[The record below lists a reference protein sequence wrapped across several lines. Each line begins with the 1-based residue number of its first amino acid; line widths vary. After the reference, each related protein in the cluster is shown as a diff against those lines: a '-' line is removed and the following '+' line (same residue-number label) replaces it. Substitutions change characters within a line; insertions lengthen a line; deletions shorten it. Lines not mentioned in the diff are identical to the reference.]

1 MPRKLPQNV
10 IEMRGKSHQTKVEKE
25 ERRNSEPKMSDD
37 KRIRAPDYL
46 PEMLRAEFNE
56 LGQQLIKA
64 KLACKLDRDVMARYL
79 MSKQNWILAHEK
91 AKDSLLFDD
100 DPKTV
105 GGWTKIANLYFN
117 QCQSCAN
124 AMGLTITSRC
134 KLVVPQDKNEEEND
148 PMAKMLAER
157 MAKRASG

>member
-1 MPRKLPQNV
+1 MPRKLPQKV
-10 IEMRGKSHQTKVEKE
+10 IEMRGKSHQTKAEKE
-25 ERRNSEPKMSDD
+25 ERRNSEPQVDEI
-37 KRIRAPDYL
+37 KRLRAPDYL
-46 PEMLRAEFNE
+46 PELLREEFNE
-56 LGQQLIKA
+56 LSQQLIKA
-64 KLACKLDRDVMARYL
+64 KLICKLDRDVLARYL

-91 AKDSLLFDD
+91 AKDSLMFDD

-105 GGWTKIANLYFN
+105 VGWTKIANQYFN
-117 QCQSCAN
+117 QCQACAN

-134 KLVVPQDKNEEEND
+134 KLVVPQTKDEEDND

>member
-1 MPRKLPQNV
+1 MPRKLPQKV
-10 IEMRGKSHQTKVEKE
+10 IEMRGKSHQTKAEKE
-25 ERRNSEPKMSDD
+25 ERRNSEPKMNDD

>member
-1 MPRKLPQNV
+1 MPRKLPQKV
-10 IEMRGKSHQTKVEKE
+10 IEMRGKSHQTKAEKE

-91 AKDSLLFDD
+91 ARDSLMFDD

>member
-1 MPRKLPQNV
+1 MPSKLPQNV
-10 IEMRGKSHQTKVEKE
+10 IEMRGKSHQTKAEKE

-46 PEMLRAEFNE
+46 PEMLREEFNK

-64 KLACKLDRDVMARYL
+64 KLACKLDRDVIARYL

-91 AKDSLLFDD
+91 AKDSLMFDD
-100 DPKTV
+100 DLKTV
-105 GGWTKIANLYFN
+105 GGWTKIANQYFN
-117 QCQSCAN
+117 QCQACAN

-134 KLVVPQDKNEEEND
+134 KLVVPQTKDEEDND

>member
-10 IEMRGKSHQTKVEKE
+10 IEMRGKSHQTKAEKE

-79 MSKQNWILAHEK
+79 MSKQSWILAHEK
-91 AKDSLLFDD
+91 AKDSLMFDD

-105 GGWTKIANLYFN
+105 GGWTKIANQYFN
-117 QCQSCAN
+117 QCQACAN

-134 KLVVPQDKNEEEND
+134 KLVVPQTKDEEDND

-157 MAKRASG
+157 MSRRASG

>member
-1 MPRKLPQNV
+1 MPRKIPQKV
-10 IEMRGKSHQTKVEKE
+10 IEMRGKSHQTKAEKE

-91 AKDSLLFDD
+91 AKDSLMFDD

-105 GGWTKIANLYFN
+105 GGWTKIANQYFN

-124 AMGLTITSRC
+124 AMGLTISSRC
-134 KLVVPQDKNEEEND
+134 KLVVPQVKDEEDD

-157 MAKRASG
+157 MSRRASG

>member
-1 MPRKLPQNV
+1 MPRKLPQKV
-10 IEMRGKSHQTKVEKE
+10 IEMRGKSHQTKAEKE
-25 ERRNSEPKMSDD
+25 ERRNSEPKMSEA

-46 PEMLRAEFNE
+46 PEMLRDEFNE

-64 KLACKLDRDVMARYL
+64 KLACKLDRDVIARYL

-91 AKDSLLFDD
+91 AKDSLMFDD
-100 DPKTV
+100 DPKV
-105 GGWTKIANLYFN
+105 VDKWTKIANQYFN
-117 QCQSCAN
+117 QCQSCAS
-124 AMGLTITSRC
+124 AMGLTISSRC
-134 KLVVPQDKNEEEND
+134 KLVVPQTKDEEDND

>member
-1 MPRKLPQNV
+1 MPRKLPQKV
-10 IEMRGKSHQTKVEKE
+10 IEMRGKSHQTKAEKE

-46 PEMLRAEFNE
+46 PKMLRAEFNE

-64 KLACKLDRDVMARYL
+64 KLACKLDRDVLARYV
-79 MSKQNWILAHEK
+79 MSRQAWTLAHQK
-91 AKDSLLFDD
+91 AVDSLMFDKE
-100 DPKTV
+100 PKVV
-105 GGWTKIANLYFN
+105 GGWTKIANQYFN
-117 QCQSCAN
+117 QCQACAN

-134 KLVVPQDKNEEEND
+134 KLVVPQTKDEEEND
-148 PMAKMLAER
+148 TMAKMLAER

>member
-1 MPRKLPQNV
+1 MPRKLPQKV
-10 IEMRGKSHQTKVEKE
+10 IEMRGKSHQTKAEKE

-91 AKDSLLFDD
+91 AKDSLMFDD

-105 GGWTKIANLYFN
+105 GGWTKIANQYFN

-134 KLVVPQDKNEEEND
+134 KLVVPQTKNEEDD

-157 MAKRASG
+157 MNRRASG

>member
-1 MPRKLPQNV
+1 MPSKLPQNV
-10 IEMRGKSHQTKVEKE
+10 IEMRGKSHQTKAEKE

-46 PEMLRAEFNE
+46 PEMLREEFNK

-64 KLACKLDRDVMARYL
+64 KLACKLDCDVIARYL

-91 AKDSLLFDD
+91 AKDSLMFDD
-100 DPKTV
+100 DPKV
-105 GGWTKIANLYFN
+105 VDKWTKIANQYFN
-117 QCQSCAN
+117 QCQACAN

-134 KLVVPQDKNEEEND
+134 KLVVPQTKDEEEND
-148 PMAKMLAER
+148 PMAKMLAAR

>member
-1 MPRKLPQNV
+1 MPRKLPQKV
-10 IEMRGKSHQTKVEKE
+10 IEMRGKSHQTKAEKE
-25 ERRNSEPKMSDD
+25 ERRNSELQISDA

-46 PEMLRAEFNE
+46 PEMLRDEFNE

-64 KLACKLDRDVMARYL
+64 QLACKLDRDVMARYL

-105 GGWTKIANLYFN
+105 GGWTKVANQYFN
-117 QCQSCAN
+117 QCQACAN

-134 KLVVPQDKNEEEND
+134 KLVVPQTKNEEEND

-157 MAKRASG
+157 MSRRASG